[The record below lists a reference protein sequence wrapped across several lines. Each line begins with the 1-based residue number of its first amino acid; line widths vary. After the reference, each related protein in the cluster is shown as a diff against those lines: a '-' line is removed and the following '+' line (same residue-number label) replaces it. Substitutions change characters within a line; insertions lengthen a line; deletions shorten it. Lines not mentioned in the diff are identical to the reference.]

1 MDSNANVK
9 HGRDVE
15 DVELTLS
22 DPSEDE
28 MPLIRRSR
36 QLPQQGLLNS
46 ARMPDGSSPA
56 SFEKPSK
63 QAPPTGFWDFN
74 TSSPVNVKQ
83 SSQQALF
90 TNSQGPC
97 TSSPMG
103 IEQADVEQPRIRK
116 KPGPKPW
123 AQRAI
128 SKNDTE
134 AKKQVIR
141 AIEKNWG
148 KNFIY
153 HYIPKC
159 HRPLQKRGPGKR
171 PSYRQHEASKEFE
184 FNCDRVSRFYDL
196 LFPRS
201 EVLATISPQMR
212 TERIEALERQGF
224 TSTDLH

>member
-9 HGRDVE
+9 HGRDV
-15 DVELTLS
+15 DDIELTLS
-22 DPSEDE
+22 DASEDE

-36 QLPQQGLLNS
+36 QLPQQGLLTS
-46 ARMPDGSSPA
+46 ARMSDGSSPA

-63 QAPPTGFWDFN
+63 QALPTSFWEPN
-74 TSSPVNVKQ
+74 TSSPANVKQ

-90 TNSQGPC
+90 TSSQGPC
-97 TSSPMG
+97 TSLPKG

-148 KNFIY
+148 KNFIWY
-153 HYIPKC
+153 YIPKC

-171 PSYRQHEASKEFE
+171 PTYRQHEASKEFE
-184 FNCDRVSRFYDL
+184 FNCV
-196 LFPRS
+196 
-201 EVLATISPQMR
+201 
-212 TERIEALERQGF
+212 
-224 TSTDLH
+224 